1 MAKPAAR
8 LSDPTSCPIPGHG
21 ISPVAVG
28 SPNVLFDGLPAARES
43 DPSACGSPLVSGL
56 SSTVIINGLHAAT
69 VSSSG
74 AHGNMV
80 IAGSGTVLIGDS
92 HSAALFQAPAPLLF
106 SKTFAQAFVITDSE
120 TSQPLAY
127 RDFVATV
134 DGKEVHGVTD
144 ASGLAHIE
152 APSEG
157 SVISIHV
164 LFRSPARELGEFKEG
179 AQ

>member
-21 ISPVAVG
+21 TNPIVAG
-28 SPNVLFDGLPAARES
+28 SPNVFFDGLPAARES
-43 DPSACGSPLVSGL
+43 DPSACGSPLSSGL

-69 VSSSG
+69 AGSG
-74 AHGNMV
+74 GTHGNTV
-80 IAGSGTVLIGDS
+80 IAGSGSIIIGDS
-92 HSAALFQAPAPLLF
+92 HSAAPFQPPTPLQF
-106 SKTFAQAFVITDSE
+106 AKSFAQAFVITDSE
-120 TSQPLAY
+120 SSQPLAY

-134 DGKEVHGVTD
+134 DGREVVGVTD
-144 ASGLAHIE
+144 ASGIAHVT
-152 APSEG
+152 APSER

-164 LFRSPARELGEFKEG
+164 LFRSPARALVEFKEG

>member
-21 ISPVAVG
+21 TNPITVG
-28 SPNVLFDGLPAARES
+28 SPNVLFDGLPAARETDS
-43 DPSACGSPLVSGL
+43 SACGSPLVAGL

-74 AHGNMV
+74 AHGNTV

-92 HSAALFQAPAPLLF
+92 HSAAPFQAPVPLQF
-106 SKTFAQAFVITDSE
+106 SKTFAQVFAITDSE

-134 DGKEVHGVTD
+134 DGKEVFGMTD
-144 ASGLAHIE
+144 ANGLAHVK
-152 APSEG
+152 APSES

-164 LFRSPARELGEFKEG
+164 LFRSPVRALGEFKEE
-179 AQ
+179 AL

>member
-21 ISPVAVG
+21 TNPIAVG

-69 VSSSG
+69 VNSG
-74 AHGNMV
+74 GTHGNTV

-92 HSAALFQAPAPLLF
+92 HSAAPFQAPVPLQF
-106 SKTFAQAFVITDSE
+106 AKTFAQAFAITDSE
-120 TSQPLAY
+120 TSQPLAS

-134 DGKEVHGVTD
+134 DGKKVFGVTD
-144 ASGLAHIE
+144 ASGLAHVE
-152 APSEG
+152 APSES

-164 LFRSPARELGEFKEG
+164 LFRSPARALGEFKEG